1 MAIFSVEI
9 VDSDVERVI
18 ESLCKNYNRPDLIL
32 DNNGNS
38 IENPES
44 KPVFANRM
52 VREFLTDHVRRYE
65 IDLLKKQIEQSIT
78 PPTINDPY
86 L

>member
-9 VDSDVERVI
+9 ADKDVARVI
-18 ESLCKNYNRPDLIL
+18 ESLCINYNRPETIL
-32 DNNGNS
+32 DQNGNN
-38 IENPES
+38 IPNPET

-52 VREFLTDHVRRYE
+52 VREFLSDHVRKYE
-65 IDLLKKQIEQSIT
+65 IDLLKKQIEQSINL
-78 PPTINDPY
+78 PTINDPY

>member
-44 KPVFANRM
+44 KSVFANRM